1 MSTTTGCI
9 YGSQSSLGIAI
20 NLPSG
25 NNILVTFDNNYDIM
39 LYNVGSGDITFYTNT
54 NQIVIP
60 SPNYYVIAI
69 LNPQQSLATAT
80 DVTFL
85 PSNPPSQ
92 QLYGFVI
99 TQPSTNAGQNSNG
112 IYTIDVNG
120 LNVYFSP
127 NIQSTFYV
135 GYGEETP
142 ILSKSLF
149 SVQSLIQ
156 QLEGYY
162 PLQTANNMNQL
173 VSETTICGNLIGSPD
188 NIVFTPSS
196 SGVTSQQSSQP
207 FIFGTTFYPNVPP
220 LPPAPP
226 KQSNRDIVTLGVIG
240 VLTIA
245 GAIVAKKAK

>member
-1 MSTTTGCI
+1 MSNNIGCV
-9 YGSQSSLGIAI
+9 YGSQLSLGIAT

-25 NNILVTFDNNYDIM
+25 NNILISFDSNYDIM
-39 LYNVGSGDITFYTNT
+39 LYNVNSGDITFYTNT

-60 SPNYYVIAI
+60 NPNYYVIAI
-69 LNPQQSLATAT
+69 LNPKQSLATAT

-85 PSNPPSQ
+85 PNNPPSQ

-99 TQPSTNAGQNSNG
+99 TQPSTNAGENFNG

-120 LNVYFSP
+120 LDVYFSP

-135 GYGEETP
+135 GYGGETP
-142 ILSKSLF
+142 VLSNSLF
-149 SVQSLIQ
+149 SIQSLIQ

-173 VSETTICGNLIGSPD
+173 VSDTTICGNLIGSPD

-196 SGVTSQQSSQP
+196 SGTTSQKSSQP

-226 KQSNRDIVTLGVIG
+226 SKSNRDLVTLGVVG
-240 VLTIA
+240 ALAVA
-245 GAIVAKKAK
+245 GAIISKKAK